1 MSPRDSPCPF
11 CGLCFVR
18 LGPHLPRC
26 SKREGRD
33 YSAFLARKAVA
44 PCARGVCSSCGR
56 HFKRLDTHLRV
67 SATCRVVASGEQRRE
82 EVSSTTPA
90 PASLSMNSINQTP
103 VATDIVPSHHF
114 KHPLR
119 LPRSPE
125 EWEEADQLL
134 SSVALSVLQAISA
147 EDKNTCLCAGVYDI
161 LAARFGTRAPSRSQN
176 QSKSKL
182 KQHNRALKEVTRLK
196 NEARQAF
203 RKAKREGASGSTIQ
217 LLAAKFLSL
226 LRQHSRLSRD
236 SSRRLQHKEAG
247 VVREECHRNFW
258 SFTKKLLDGGSTC
271 QTSPEFSASTA
282 HSFFSNVYQ
291 SAPHQFQTPSWMPSA
306 SPPAPDCSM
315 EMSPVSEEELTRVI
329 KKSRSSSA
337 PSPSD
342 RISYIINA
350 PLFGLLYWISST
362 GSSWREM
369 SLLRGR

>member
-1 MSPRDSPCPF
+1 MALPSSFWRPNFCPSF
-11 CGLCFVR
+11 ANTA
-18 LGPHLPRC
+18 
-26 SKREGRD
+26 
-33 YSAFLARKAVA
+33 AFPETPLA
-44 PCARGVCSSCGR
+44 
-56 HFKRLDTHLRV
+56 
-67 SATCRVVASGEQRRE
+67 
-82 EVSSTTPA
+82 
-90 PASLSMNSINQTP
+90 
-103 VATDIVPSHHF
+103 
-114 KHPLR
+114 
-119 LPRSPE
+119 
-125 EWEEADQLL
+125 
-134 SSVALSVLQAISA
+134 
-147 EDKNTCLCAGVYDI
+147 
-161 LAARFGTRAPSRSQN
+161 
-176 QSKSKL
+176 
-182 KQHNRALKEVTRLK
+182 
-196 NEARQAF
+196 
-203 RKAKREGASGSTIQ
+203 GS
-217 LLAAKFLSL
+217 
-226 LRQHSRLSRD
+226 
-236 SSRRLQHKEAG
+236 SSR

-258 SFTKKLLDGGSTC
+258 CFTKKLLDGGSTC